1 MIRTSVLINTHN
13 HAAYVAEAVQSVLEQ
28 SVPADEVIVYDDAST
43 DGTVARLRAFGD
55 RIRLI
60 AGARTGRPGHLAQAR
75 AVETAFAASTG
86 DLVFLLDGDDRFKP
100 GKIAR
105 YRAAFAAHPDASLVH
120 APMDK
125 IDPQGRRV
133 GTTFEPRKHV
143 AQHLV
148 EIYRQHDVDFYY
160 PTSALAFSR
169 RYLAQMLP
177 VDFSD
182 GQPLWLDTRLSITA
196 PYFGPV
202 ITLPD
207 ACTDWR
213 RHPASDSIRVRTR
226 QLQLR
231 QTLMRARIFNRFCRD
246 RRLRPIQLWRN
257 RRFYWQLL
265 RYGTPDSLY
274 TFYYDRVR
282 PALSRRAASS

>member
-13 HAAYVAEAVQSVLEQ
+13 HAAYVGEAVQSVLEQ
-28 SVPADEVIVYDDAST
+28 SVAADEIIVYDDAST
-43 DGTVARLRAFGD
+43 DDTVARLRAFGD
-55 RIRLI
+55 RIRVI
-60 AGARTGRPGHLAQAR
+60 AGARADRPAYRSQAH

-105 YRAAFAAHPDASLVH
+105 YVAAFLEHPDASLVQ

-125 IDPQGRRV
+125 VDPQGHRI

-160 PTSALAFSR
+160 PTSALAFAR
-169 RYLAQMLP
+169 RYLDQMLP
-177 VDFSD
+177 IDFSD

-213 RHPASDSIRVRTR
+213 RHPASDSIRIRSR
-226 QLQLR
+226 ELQLR
-231 QTLMRARIFNRFCRD
+231 QTLMRASIFNRFCRD
-246 RRLRPIQLWRN
+246 RRLRPIQPWRN
-257 RRFYWQLL
+257 PRFYRQLI

-274 TFYYDRVR
+274 TFYYERIR
-282 PALSRRAASS
+282 PALSRRASSS